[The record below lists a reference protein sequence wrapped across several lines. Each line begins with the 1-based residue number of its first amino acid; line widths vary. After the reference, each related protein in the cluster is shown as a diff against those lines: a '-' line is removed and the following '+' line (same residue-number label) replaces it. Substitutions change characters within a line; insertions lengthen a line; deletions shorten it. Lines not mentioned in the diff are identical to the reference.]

1 MLLSIYGIAPS
12 NTSLSLS
19 RKRNAFAS
27 NTVSRLRTIH
37 PRYKF
42 IQTKMN
48 AESTSIVKY
57 EPKKEPE
64 NESVKRLTLVSMLFS
79 KLTIYTIVRDTKD
92 VLLVTS
98 CGAEA
103 IPFMKTWFNFPL
115 SILSIVYFSYLSNK
129 GLNNKWIYR
138 CIYIP
143 IAVLYSVVGLIL
155 YPNRNLIQPSF
166 LVDGSFFY
174 PVLSTVANNWV
185 VALYYSLASIWGS
198 VIISLLFW
206 MIANE
211 YTDVESA
218 KKIYPLFGFI
228 ANFALIFSGSL
239 MTKLNVEFAHDW
251 GTNMKVMMFVVLGFC
266 VINYV
271 LFEYLV
277 NRFQPINLNYRKPSS
292 KKASLRESMIN
303 MFKEPFIRNMVFV
316 IASYGSCIAIY
327 ETCWKQYMYLYFPS
341 PTEYSKFVGSVT
353 FIKGIC
359 TMVMMVASSFL
370 IKNMKFKHSLLVTPV
385 TLSLIGA
392 IFYYAIL
399 TKMEPVYIVY
409 IGAIMGICTKS
420 LKYSFFD
427 PNKEIA
433 YIPMSQEIKTKG
445 KATIEVISNPLG
457 KSGSSLVLQFL
468 IITFGSLVEA
478 LPAIAF
484 YFSCVCLVWIHVAN
498 EIAKE
503 RD

>member
-1 MLLSIYGIAPS
+1 MLLSISGITPS
-12 NTSLSLS
+12 NTLVSLSKKKNVFVSKPLS
-19 RKRNAFAS
+19 THR
-27 NTVSRLRTIH
+27 TVRLRT
-37 PRYKF
+37 RF
-42 IQTKMN
+42 IQTKMK
-48 AESTSIVKY
+48 AECTDLVKY
-57 EPKKEPE
+57 QPKNEPE
-64 NESVKRLTLVSMLFS
+64 NESIKRLTLVSMLFS

-115 SILSIVYFSYLSNK
+115 SILSIIYFSFLSNK

-138 CIYIP
+138 STYLP
-143 IAVLYSVVGLIL
+143 IAAIYSFVGLVL

-166 LVDGSFFY
+166 PVDGSFAY
-174 PVLSTVANNWV
+174 PILTMIANNWV
-185 VALYYSLASIWGS
+185 SAMYYSLASIWGS

-211 YTDVESA
+211 YTEVESA
-218 KKIYPLFGFI
+218 KRIYPLFGFI

-239 MTKLNVEFAHDW
+239 MTKLNVVFANDW
-251 GTNMKVMMFVVLGFC
+251 GMNMRVMMLVVLGFC
-266 VINYV
+266 VLNYL

-277 NRFQPINLNYRKPSS
+277 NHFQPVNLNYRKKAK
-292 KKASLRESMIN
+292 KKASIRESMMN
-303 MFKEPFIRNMVFV
+303 MFNEPFIRNMVFV

-327 ETCWKQYMYLYFPS
+327 ETCWKHYMYMYFPS

-359 TMVMMVASSFL
+359 TMAMMVVSSFL
-370 IKNMKFKHSLLVTPV
+370 LKKMKFKHSLLVTPV
-385 TLSLIGA
+385 TLSFIGA
-392 IFYYAIL
+392 MFYYAIFA
-399 TKMEPVYIVY
+399 KMDTVYIVY
-409 IGAIMGICTKS
+409 LGAIMGICTKS

-468 IITFGSLVEA
+468 IITFGSLADA

-484 YFSCVCLVWIHVAN
+484 YFTCVCFVWIHVAN
-498 EIAKE
+498 EIANR